1 MRIAFRTLACTVGLS
16 AAIGAAGTAQ
26 TYTSIFRPAVQLTT
40 TLVNST
46 STDYAPAL
54 SGDGLTLYWTSSRA
68 APTSLSSLAGRNVWS
83 VTRPD
88 RASPWTNLAFETS
101 LNSPLNEDYI
111 GIRRDDLEMFIST
124 NRTGGQGLGDIW
136 QFNRTSSSSPWTTA
150 TNLTINLSTFEDDP
164 SVTADGLELYWVAPD
179 TSAAAIYWATRPNNA
194 STVWTNM
201 GVVPAAVSTAQ
212 DHSASVSP
220 DGLTLIF
227 SSTRTGGLGSSDLW
241 MCTRPSRATTVW
253 TTPVNVQELNTAGWD
268 HNGQFGPDGFTYWYT
283 QNGNGMIWEARR
295 IRPLMLVEGSG
306 VLGVQNG
313 VTGVKLGTTMML
325 SCRHDPGALGI
336 VFTSLARLPA
346 PLAVPGVVGGLE
358 VNTGTLI
365 FPIAAATG
373 GINNANGRFSLLP
386 IPVPTVPQLAGFSFF
401 AQAGAQ
407 SGSLAALSSLVTVQ
421 FVP

>member
-1 MRIAFRTLACTVGLS
+1 MRIAIRTFACTVGLV
-16 AAIGAAGTAQ
+16 AAIGAAASAQ

-46 STDYAPAL
+46 SSDYAPTV
-54 SGDGLTLYWTSSRA
+54 SGDGLTLYWTSNRVPPS
-68 APTSLSSLAGRNVWS
+68 TLSTLGGRNVWS

-88 RASPWTNLAFETS
+88 LASPWSNLAFETS
-101 LNSPLNEDYI
+101 LNSPLNEDYM
-111 GIRRDDLEMFIST
+111 GVRADNLEMFVST

-136 QFNRTSSSSPWTTA
+136 QFNRANTSSPWSNA
-150 TNLTINLSTFEDDP
+150 TNLSVNLSTFEDDP

-179 TSAAAIYWATRPNNA
+179 TSLAAIYYATRSTPN
-194 STVWTNM
+194 STVWTNQ
-201 GVVPAAVSTAQ
+201 GVVPAAVSTSQ
-212 DHSASVSP
+212 DHSASISP

-227 SSTRTGGLGSSDLW
+227 SSTRPGGAGSSDLW
-241 MCTRPSRATTVW
+241 MCTRPSRATTMW
-253 TTPVNVQELNTAGWD
+253 TTPVNLQELNTSGWD
-268 HNGQFGPDGFTYWYT
+268 HNGQFGPDGFSYWYT
-283 QNGNGMIWEARR
+283 QAGNGMIWEARR

-306 VLGVQNG
+306 VLGSQNG
-313 VTGVKLGTTMML
+313 VTGVKLGTVMTL

-336 VFTSLARLPA
+336 VFTALAKLPA
-346 PLAVPGVVGGLE
+346 PLPIPGVVGGLE
-358 VNTGTLI
+358 VNTGSLI

-373 GINNANGRFSLLP
+373 GVNNLNGRFSLLP

-407 SGSLAALSSLVTVQ
+407 SGSLAALSSLATVQ